1 MNWQEG
7 YYCNTRNSLQNHQE
21 ENFKMPTIAE
31 KILSEKA
38 GKEEKVEAGEILE
51 CEVDYIMVNDIT
63 GVPAFEVFEELKLDE
78 PMRKELMVVIQDHY
92 VPNKDVD
99 SAEQAKAL
107 RDYAQRYGIAN
118 YYEIGKDGSGICHQV
133 MIEEGFAAPGRL
145 IIGADSHTCSYG
157 ALGAFST
164 GIGSTEAAAAL
175 ATGRLWFKVPA
186 TQKFVLDGELKRYVM
201 GKDIILHII
210 GDIGVS
216 GSLYKSQEFYGTTI
230 RNLCLSDR
238 LTISNM
244 AVEAGAKAGIIP
256 PDEKVFELLRGRVRG
271 DYKAVYADGNES
283 EYEEVFEYN
292 ASEIVPTVA
301 KPFSPENTVPASE
314 LDVPIDQAY
323 LGSCTNGRI
332 EDLRIAA
339 ELLKGKKI
347 SREVR
352 MIVIPAS
359 KRVFEH
365 ALEEGLIKI
374 FLEANTFVCGPTC
387 GACLGGHMGVLASGE
402 RCISTTNRNFIGRMG
417 HKDSEVYLA
426 NPAVVAASALE
437 GRIIDPTE
445 LEL

>member
-1 MNWQEG
+1 
-7 YYCNTRNSLQNHQE
+7 
-21 ENFKMPTIAE
+21 MPTIAE

-118 YYEIGKDGSGICHQV
+118 YYEIGKEGSGICHQV

-230 RNLCLSDR
+230 RNMCLSDR
-238 LTISNM
+238 ITISNM

-374 FLEANTFVCGPTC
+374 FLEADAFVCGPTC

-445 LEL
+445 LELWR

>member
-1 MNWQEG
+1 
-7 YYCNTRNSLQNHQE
+7 
-21 ENFKMPTIAE
+21 MPTIAE

-38 GKEEKVEAGEILE
+38 GKEEKVEPGEILE
-51 CEVDYIMVNDIT
+51 CEVNYIMVNDIT

-78 PMRKELMVVIQDHY
+78 PMKKELVVVIQDHY

-99 SAEQAKAL
+99 SAEQAKSL
-107 RDYAQRYGIAN
+107 RDYARRYGIEN

-164 GIGSTEAAAAL
+164 GIGSTEAAAAM
-175 ATGRLWFKVPA
+175 ATGRLWFKVPT

-210 GDIGVS
+210 GDRGVL

-238 LTISNM
+238 ITISNM
-244 AVEAGAKAGIIP
+244 AVEAGAKAGIFP
-256 PDEKVFELLRGRVRG
+256 PDEKVFEFLRGRVRG

-283 EYEEVFEYN
+283 DYEAVFEYN
-292 ASEIVPTVA
+292 AAEIVPTVA
-301 KPFSPENTVPASE
+301 RPFSPENSVPASE

-339 ELLKGKKI
+339 ELLKGKKV
-347 SREVR
+347 SPEVR

-359 KRVFEH
+359 KKVFEH

-374 FLEANTFVCGPTC
+374 FLEADAFVCGPTC

-437 GRIIDPTE
+437 GRITDPTE

>member
-1 MNWQEG
+1 
-7 YYCNTRNSLQNHQE
+7 
-21 ENFKMPTIAE
+21 MPTIAE

-38 GKEEKVEAGEILE
+38 GKEKIVEAGEIVE
-51 CEVDYIMVNDIT
+51 CEVDYIMVNDVT
-63 GVPAFEVFEELKLDE
+63 GVPAFEVFEEFGRKRGE
-78 PMRKELMVVIQDHY
+78 GMRKGKVVVIQDHY

-107 RDYAQRYGIAN
+107 RDYARRYKIEN
-118 YYEIGKDGSGICHQV
+118 YYEVGKEGSGICHQV

-164 GIGSTEAAAAL
+164 GIGSTEAAAAM

-186 TQKFVLDGELKRYVM
+186 TQKFVIDGELRRYVM

-216 GSLYKSQEFYGTTI
+216 GSLYKSQEFYGTAI
-230 RNLCLSDR
+230 KNLCLSDR
-238 LTISNM
+238 ITISNM

-256 PDEKVFELLRGRVRG
+256 PDEKVFEFLRGRVRG
-271 DYKAVYADGNES
+271 EYRPVYADGKES
-283 EYEEVFEYN
+283 EYEEVFEYD
-292 ASEIVPTVA
+292 ALDMVPTVA
-301 KPFSPENTVPASE
+301 KPFSPDNTAPASE

-339 ELLKGKKI
+339 EILRGKQV

-352 MIVIPAS
+352 MIVVPAS
-359 KRVFEH
+359 KSVFEQ
-365 ALEEGLIKI
+365 ALEEGLIQI
-374 FLEANTFVCGPTC
+374 FLTAGAFVCGPTC
-387 GACLGGHMGVLASGE
+387 GACLGGYMGVLASGE
-402 RCISTTNRNFIGRMG
+402 RCVSTTNRNFIGRMG

-437 GRIIDPTE
+437 GRITDPME
-445 LEL
+445 LLR

>member
-1 MNWQEG
+1 
-7 YYCNTRNSLQNHQE
+7 
-21 ENFKMPTIAE
+21 MPTIAE
-31 KILSEKA
+31 KILN
-38 GKEEKVEAGEILE
+38 GKAGEIVE

-63 GVPAFEVFEELKLDE
+63 GVQAFEVFEELGLE
-78 PMRKELMVVIQDHY
+78 PEREIKKEKVVVVQDHY

-107 RDYAQRYGIAN
+107 RNYARKYEIEN

-164 GIGSTEAAAAL
+164 GVGSTEAAAAI

-186 TQKFVLDGELKRYVM
+186 TQKFVINGELRKYVM

-216 GSLYKSQEFYGTTI
+216 GSLYKSQEFYGAVI
-230 RNLCLSDR
+230 EKLSLSDR
-238 LTISNM
+238 ITISNM

-256 PDEKVFELLRGRVRG
+256 PDEKVFDFLRGRVRG
-271 DYKAVYADGNES
+271 EYKPVYADTEG
-283 EYEEVFEYN
+283 EYEEVLEYD

-301 KPFSPENTVPASE
+301 KPFSPDNTVPASE
-314 LDVPIDQAY
+314 LDVSIDQAY

-332 EDLRIAA
+332 EDLRVAA
-339 ELLKGKKI
+339 EILKGKKVN
-347 SREVR
+347 REVR
-352 MIVIPAS
+352 MIVVPAS
-359 KRVFEH
+359 KKVFEQ

-374 FLEANTFVCGPTC
+374 FLEADAFVCGPTC

-426 NPAVVAASALE
+426 NPAVVAISAIE
-437 GRIIDPTE
+437 GRITDPVE
-445 LEL
+445 LVI

>member
-1 MNWQEG
+1 
-7 YYCNTRNSLQNHQE
+7 
-21 ENFKMPTIAE
+21 MPTIAE

-38 GKEEKVEAGEILE
+38 GKEKIVEAGEIVE
-51 CEVDYIMVNDIT
+51 CEVDYIMVNDVT
-63 GVPAFEVFEELKLDE
+63 GVPAFEVFEEFGRKRGE
-78 PMRKELMVVIQDHY
+78 GMRKGKVVVIQDHY

-107 RDYAQRYGIAN
+107 RDYARRYKIEN
-118 YYEIGKDGSGICHQV
+118 YYEVGKEGSGICHQV

-164 GIGSTEAAAAL
+164 GIGSTEAAAAM

-186 TQKFVLDGELKRYVM
+186 TQKFVIDGELRRYVM

-216 GSLYKSQEFYGTTI
+216 GSLYKSQEFYGTAI
-230 RNLCLSDR
+230 KNLCLSDR
-238 LTISNM
+238 ITISNM
-244 AVEAGAKAGIIP
+244 AVEAGAKAGIVP
-256 PDEKVFELLRGRVRG
+256 PDEKVFEFLRGRVRG
-271 DYKAVYADGNES
+271 EYRPVYADGKES
-283 EYEEVFEYN
+283 EYEEVFEYD
-292 ASEIVPTVA
+292 ALDMVPTVA
-301 KPFSPENTVPASE
+301 KPFSPDNTAPASE

-339 ELLKGKKI
+339 EILRGKQV

-352 MIVIPAS
+352 MIVVPAS
-359 KRVFEH
+359 KSVFEQ
-365 ALEEGLIKI
+365 ALEEGLIQI
-374 FLEANTFVCGPTC
+374 FLTAGAFVCGPTC
-387 GACLGGHMGVLASGE
+387 GACLGGYMGVLASGE
-402 RCISTTNRNFIGRMG
+402 RCVSTTNRNFIGRMG

-437 GRIIDPTE
+437 GRITDPME
-445 LEL
+445 LLR